1 MSFDN
6 NTNTFDLDIN
16 NYTIREL
23 INFFKLADK
32 YSLDDL
38 DSKEGEL
45 INTILKVYKDSDITY
60 RNEIVQF
67 IKTGKQILTGKI
79 QPFNDNKRINRQ
91 KNEYEPDTYKNNDS
105 TPSTIDES
113 STANITNSGNS
124 NSINGKPANN
134 IGKIINPASVHP
146 SLQKQSIL
154 PNSINGYNVHTIT
167 SNYILNTLFRDN
179 YFNSIS
185 SSCSFTLPTKIKN
198 VISLSL
204 SGIQIPNVSNTFSAI
219 KETNQLYIYEDI
231 TGLNAIVAIP
241 FGNYSSTT
249 YPPVLEEAINL
260 QVIGTYIP
268 GGPNRFTVGINSNN
282 NTIYIKNSTYTF
294 RMNIVKKVNN
304 VADDFNCQNRIYN
317 LQAGTN
323 YDDVDAKLNL
333 KPSDYTNTMGYI
345 VGFRRIEYTG
355 LKSYSA
361 ESPFNDSLQDY
372 YYFELNDYND
382 YQSETT
388 FGILPTY
395 VLSKNIIAVLPITTP
410 KYIASFDNNSNFIYK
425 TRNYNAP
432 VDISKIS
439 IKFLNPQGG
448 IVDLH
453 YVDFAF
459 CLQVTTVYDNL
470 MPYNTNDVSII

>member
-1 MSFDN
+1 
-6 NTNTFDLDIN
+6 
-16 NYTIREL
+16 
-23 INFFKLADK
+23 
-32 YSLDDL
+32 LDDL

-113 STANITNSGNS
+113 STANITNSGNSNSNS

-204 SGIQIPNVSNTFSAI
+204 SGIQIPNVSNTFS
-219 KETNQLYIYEDI
+219 
-231 TGLNAIVAIP
+231 
-241 FGNYSSTT
+241 
-249 YPPVLEEAINL
+249 
-260 QVIGTYIP
+260 
-268 GGPNRFTVGINSNN
+268 
-282 NTIYIKNSTYTF
+282 
-294 RMNIVKKVNN
+294 
-304 VADDFNCQNRIYN
+304 
-317 LQAGTN
+317 
-323 YDDVDAKLNL
+323 
-333 KPSDYTNTMGYI
+333 
-345 VGFRRIEYTG
+345 
-355 LKSYSA
+355 
-361 ESPFNDSLQDY
+361 
-372 YYFELNDYND
+372 
-382 YQSETT
+382 
-388 FGILPTY
+388 
-395 VLSKNIIAVLPITTP
+395 
-410 KYIASFDNNSNFIYK
+410 
-425 TRNYNAP
+425 
-432 VDISKIS
+432 S
-439 IKFLNPQGG
+439 I
-448 IVDLH
+448 
-453 YVDFAF
+453 
-459 CLQVTTVYDNL
+459 
-470 MPYNTNDVSII
+470 